1 MENTITHR
9 EIAPATHDKYNRA
22 ADNWLLWVV
31 KYNLEVKLLAYSL
44 LKGENF
50 RGEPGD
56 TDALKGEPVPS
67 PQLLKLFVEDFLVKR
82 KNLPSTKSVCDQ
94 FVSFTSYWERA
105 TCRTLSN
112 AVKKDVLNL
121 CPSTTARAEL
131 ISF

>member
-50 RGEPGD
+50 RREPCD

-67 PQLLKLFVEDFLVKR
+67 PQLLKLFVEDFLVSAYFQLPRKDQHTCKR
-82 KNLPSTKSVCDQ
+82 
-94 FVSFTSYWERA
+94 WMA
-105 TCRTLSN
+105 
-112 AVKKDVLNL
+112 
-121 CPSTTARAEL
+121 
-131 ISF
+131 